1 MRPDAMQ
8 ERFDTLYMER
18 GPCCAGCDWWHYV
31 NSLVGECRRSAPVA
45 AAERFALL
53 GIASFSLNPGAGHVM
68 TPAKHHCGDFRDEFD
83 WSTLPLGYRAR
94 IGDRSLRQGGGDGE

>member
-18 GPCCAGCDWWHYV
+18 GPCCAGCDWWQGV
-31 NSLVGECRRSAPVA
+31 NFGAGECLRSAPMPGA
-45 AAERFALL
+45 DRLAML
-53 GIASFSLNPGAGHVM
+53 GITGCSLNPGAGHAL
-68 TPAKHHCGDFRDEFD
+68 TLATHHCGDFQDEFD